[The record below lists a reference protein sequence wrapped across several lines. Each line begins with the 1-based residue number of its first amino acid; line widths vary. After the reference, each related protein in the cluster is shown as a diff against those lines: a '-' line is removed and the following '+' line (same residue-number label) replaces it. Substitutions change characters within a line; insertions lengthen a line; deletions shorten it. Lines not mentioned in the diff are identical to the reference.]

1 MSAGRLREAVLLHD
15 VEEDFYTDSEVK
27 LAMLKPLVACAG
39 LTMCSLSLRLV
50 IAAKGTSLALLY
62 DDLNRPDEAG
72 VELKR
77 ADSLVRDSVRAP
89 YPFFHILLRLVKL
102 ILAAANPTEIDLG
115 ALDEL
120 CDMAS
125 AHQATVLEHMMLRRK
140 LAMLVFRMFRR
151 EHHDRTSVRRL
162 LARLEH
168 QLAATGNIQTLVEV
182 GNDFYSPMIGTP
194 PDEFLSW
201 WQNFDEAYPD
211 HSTWRQRRTR
221 LIQLIGVY
229 NRLDKQI
236 KARECNVAAEQV
248 IKDCRSFWA
257 SGRQS
262 QESSYSATAKSRVP
276 GPRLRPRKLKG
287 MFLPDCYFEDY
298 VNSDISFEH
307 PRTGVII
314 YGTIGSNSMA
324 YSNNAAVRTLHAWM
338 LHDVQTGKL
347 PLEDICKIVNL
358 DTGITDISEA
368 TAYVE
373 TLNATTLSARLHRD
387 ESGPIT
393 CEQWEQKLAILEA
406 WLVRTESFPELQQR
420 FMLFNLQ
427 FHRCRQP
434 LAPRQ
439 QTDEARRGLELLA
452 RLGSG
457 LDNDSRDQIGVFKRH
472 FQLLLASSFTM
483 TWIGATDWTENM
495 EQDFEEGCVMLQG
508 ALDEQREKIQ
518 RQSLPDLV
526 SMEFMERGIL
536 YHKLADLQLA
546 KIEAGGGINIAQALL
561 AFRTAELYYRNERAS
576 TRIKGGFQAIRRHV
590 KSLEE
595 PHVRMVFSEGIRL
608 QMLNQPDRRAPEIW
622 SWVQAAKSRG
632 IGSLGRFSKT
642 DDRYANAFLSGED
655 GEGDGFGP
663 KELRIVELAT
673 ARPVIFVDW
682 YTDTYLG
689 SVGAPLML
697 IYKSGQ
703 QPRILNLDTELDVSD
718 LVKYRAA
725 FIAAM
730 RRSPDDGRRP
740 DLQPE
745 SCLQKFEDL
754 VKPLLGVSEPGDT
767 LVFSPCG
774 LLRGLPLHA
783 IEVDGQPLIRRN
795 PIVYTDSLRYLF
807 YAVSARLT
815 GWPDARSPGFSLTSK
830 VFGGTAAGRASVE
843 AVADILETDEYTGPA
858 FQRDAFVG
866 ALGGDTSII
875 HYHGHATNKPDP
887 FAQALQFSDAELTV
901 RDILDLEPAGTGFH
915 ATMLGCSSGA
925 TAQAD
930 SNEPLGLVPA
940 LMYAGASSVVSAL
953 WDIHDPDAAEFA
965 TAFYASFRPPSGSAA
980 PPPSS
985 SATHVVDLA
994 RATQHAVLQILD
1006 RTDGRPAALKH
1017 WGGFVLNGWWILE
1030 MPCRGQQG
1038 WEDPPIMYAPPPRPP
1053 PPAPPGVRLSRW
1065 RYKVPTWLSFHT
1077 VWPYFG

>member
-1 MSAGRLREAVLLHD
+1 M
-15 VEEDFYTDSEVK
+15 EEDFYTDEEVK
-27 LAMLKPLVACAG
+27 VAMLKPLLACAG
-39 LTMCSLSLRLV
+39 LTTCSLALRLA
-50 IAAKGTSLALLY
+50 IAAKTTTLAMFY
-62 DDLNRPDEAG
+62 DDLNRPDDAG

-77 ADSLVRDSVRAP
+77 AESLVCDSAGAP

-102 ILAAANPTEIDLG
+102 IISAANPIEVDLG
-115 ALDEL
+115 ALNEL
-120 CDMAS
+120 YDMAS
-125 AHQATVLEHMMLRRK
+125 ALQATVLERMMLQRI
-140 LAMLVFRMFRR
+140 LSALVFRGD
-151 EHHDRTSVRRL
+151 HHDRATIRRIR
-162 LARLEH
+162 ARLEH
-168 QLAATGNIQTLVEV
+168 QMAETGNIQMLVEI
-182 GNDFYSPMIGTP
+182 GNTFYSPMIGTP

-201 WQNFDEAYPD
+201 WQNFDEAHPN

-236 KARECNVAAEQV
+236 KARECKVAAEQV

-262 QESSYSATAKSRVP
+262 QESSHSAAAKIRVP
-276 GPRLRPRKLKG
+276 GPRLRPRKGKG
-287 MFLPDCYFEDY
+287 RFLPDYYFEDY
-298 VNSDISFEH
+298 INSDISLEH

-338 LHDVQTGKL
+338 LHDVQAGKL
-347 PLEDICKIVNL
+347 PLEDICKLMNL
-358 DTGITDISEA
+358 DTAITDTSEA
-368 TAYVE
+368 TAYIE
-373 TLNATTLSARLHRD
+373 TLSVTSLSARLHWD
-387 ESGPIT
+387 ESSPIS

-406 WLVRTESFPELQQR
+406 WLVRTESFPEQQQR

-427 FHRCRQP
+427 FHRCRQQ
-434 LAPRQ
+434 LAPHQ
-439 QTDEARRGLELLA
+439 QADEARRGLELLA

-457 LDNDSRDQIGVFKRH
+457 LDNHLRDQVCVFKRQ
-472 FQLLLASSFTM
+472 FQVLLASSHAIA
-483 TWIGATDWTENM
+483 WIKATDWTETM
-495 EQDFEEGCVMLQG
+495 DQDFKEACNMLQG
-508 ALDEQREKIQ
+508 ALDEQRERTQ
-518 RQSLPDLV
+518 LQSLPDLV
-526 SMEFMERGIL
+526 SLEFMERGHL
-536 YHKLADLQLA
+536 YHELASLQLT
-546 KIEAGGGINIAQALL
+546 KIEAGGSISIAQALL
-561 AFRTAELYYRNERAS
+561 DFRTAELYFRNERAS
-576 TRIKGGFQAIRRHV
+576 FRSEGGFQAIRRHV
-590 KSLEE
+590 KSLEV
-595 PHVRMVFSEGIRL
+595 HQVRMVFPSGIRL

-632 IGSLGRFSKT
+632 IGSLGRFSKA
-642 DDRYANAFLSGED
+642 DDRYADAFLSGQD
-655 GEGDGFGP
+655 GEGDEFGP
-663 KELRIVELAT
+663 KQLRLVELA
-673 ARPVIFVDW
+673 AAKPVIFVDW
-682 YTDTYLG
+682 YTDAYLG
-689 SVGAPLML
+689 RVGAPLTL

-718 LVKYRAA
+718 LVKYRGS

-730 RRSPDDGRRP
+730 RRGPEDGRRP

-754 VKPLLGVSEPGDT
+754 VKPLMDVSEPGDT
-767 LVFSPCG
+767 LVFSTCG

-783 IEVDGQPLIRRN
+783 IVVDGQPLIRRN

-807 YAVSARLT
+807 YAASARLT
-815 GWPDARSPGFSLTSK
+815 GWPDTRSPGLSLASK
-830 VFGGTAAGRASVE
+830 VFGGTEAGQASVE
-843 AVADILETDEYTGPA
+843 VVADILETDEYTGPA

-875 HYHGHATNKPDP
+875 HYHGHATNEHDP
-887 FAQALQFSDAELTV
+887 FAQALQFADAELTV

-965 TAFYASFRPPSGSAA
+965 TAFYASFRPPPGSAA
-980 PPPSS
+980 PTPSS
-985 SATHVVDLA
+985 HVVDLA

-1006 RTDGRPAALKH
+1006 RADGRTAALKH

-1030 MPCRGQQG
+1030 MPCQGQQG
-1038 WEDPPIMYAPPPRPP
+1038 WEDPPIMYGPPPRPP
-1053 PPAPPGVRLSRW
+1053 PPAPPGVRLSKW
-1065 RYKVPTWLSFHT
+1065 RYKVPRWFSFYT